1 MQLHVASVEMIY
13 TEQDNNIN
21 EKTTQLFSYERK
33 TIFIVMYG
41 NNCLDSRSLS
51 WHNPIQ

>member
-33 TIFIVMYG
+33 TIFYCHVWQQ
-41 NNCLDSRSLS
+41 L
-51 WHNPIQ
+51 P